1 LTSDLESTKT
11 RLRAHAHALA
21 LAHDVA
27 GVFASYAAT
36 QNLAV
41 AQASMAVF

>member
-1 LTSDLESTKT
+1 LESTKT

-21 LAHDVA
+21 LALAHEVA
-27 GVFASYAAT
+27 GVFASHATT

-41 AQASMAVF
+41 ALASMAVF

>member
-1 LTSDLESTKT
+1 LESTKT
-11 RLRAHAHALA
+11 RLRAHTHA
-21 LAHDVA
+21 LAHDVT

>member
-1 LTSDLESTKT
+1 LESTKT
-11 RLRAHAHALA
+11 RLHAHALPIMS
-21 LAHDVA
+21 H
-27 GVFASYAAT
+27 GVRANHAAT